1 MPLFCD
7 VALAVPLDMVF
18 TYAVPPGMEPV
29 VGGRVL
35 VPFRQQRLSGIVVE
49 LHDRPPQVL
58 TAQISASQIS
68 ASQVKIKKV
77 IEALDLSPVLNEHL
91 LKLGKWIADYYLAPV
106 GEVFRTMLPLS
117 AEFKRSVA
125 YRITDQGR
133 TALHLAGMSG
143 SPARSKRSPEQQ
155 LVEFRVLDYLAE
167 RENVPEERLRGAT
180 RVASALLAGM
190 VRKKWIAREDVSGAR
205 DAARVVKVAVLLDAE
220 AAEAAPPLD
229 PSTSL
234 RAGSRG
240 ARPHTS
246 LATVR
251 ATKKL
256 NENQRTL
263 IETLA
268 ASGGRLP
275 VEALR
280 GVDVPRTTLGTL
292 VRRGLI
298 RLVDE
303 PLDFTA
309 SEVKLSR
316 LKPRP
321 SPFEFEFSAAQKEA
335 LAKIGEAVASRKF
348 GGLLLH
354 GITGSGKTAVY
365 LACMRQVLDAGRSS
379 ILLVPEIGL
388 TPAVAADLHQVFG
401 DEVAI
406 LHSGLSDAER
416 AEQWHRI
423 RRGEARVVAGTRSA
437 VFAPVGDLALIIV
450 DEEQDSSYK
459 QEETPRYHAR
469 DVAVM
474 RAKMAGAGATV
485 VLGSATPSLES
496 YYNAKKNKYALV
508 ELPDRVEMRPLPEV
522 EIVDM
527 RQEFQE
533 TGQEQVISRK
543 LAEEIRERL
552 EKKEQVMVLLN
563 RRGYSPVVLCRACG
577 KTLQCKNC
585 AVSMTHHKRDGKMEC
600 HYCGHVEHI
609 PDKCA
614 LCGSEYVYFVGT
626 GSEKLEELLHG
637 MFPQARIGRLDRD
650 TVRGREDFEQALN
663 ALNEGALDMLVGT
676 QMIAKGHDIH
686 GVTLVGVVGAD
697 MALGLPDFRAAERT
711 FQLLTQVAGRAGR
724 GQSPGKVVLQTY
736 FQEHYAVQF
745 AARHDFAGFYEK
757 ELQFRAWMH
766 YPPYSAIANVLI
778 RSEKLDDALTWS
790 GELGRWFE
798 KTRHEGIRVLGPA
811 AAPITRLKRD
821 YRYHF
826 ILKSPSREKM
836 NALLRAMLAEAGARK
851 IPRTQVI
858 VDVDAVWLM

>member
-1 MPLFCD
+1 
-7 VALAVPLDMVF
+7 
-18 TYAVPPGMEPV
+18 
-29 VGGRVL
+29 
-35 VPFRQQRLSGIVVE
+35 
-49 LHDRPPQVL
+49 RPPQ
-58 TAQISASQIS
+58 I
-68 ASQVKIKKV
+68 KIKKV
-77 IEALDLSPVLNEHL
+77 LEALDLSPVLDEHL
-91 LKLGKWIADYYLAPV
+91 LKLGKWIADYYLAPL

-117 AEFKRSVA
+117 AEFKRTIE
-125 YRITDQGR
+125 YRITDEGR
-133 TALHLAGMSG
+133 MALHLAGMSG
-143 SPARSKRSPEQQ
+143 SPARSKRTPEQQ

-167 RENVPEERLRGAT
+167 REAVREGSLRAT
-180 RVASALLAGM
+180 ARVSKPLLNGM
-190 VRKKWIAREDVSGAR
+190 VRKKWIAREDVSAAR
-205 DAARVVKVAVLLDAE
+205 DASRLVKVAVLREAE
-220 AAEAAPPLD
+220 APPAEGRLAVPALASPVSLD
-229 PSTSL
+229 GPE
-234 RAGSRG
+234 
-240 ARPHTS
+240 ARHHTNS
-246 LATVR
+246 ANT
-251 ATKKL
+251 TKKL
-256 NENQRTL
+256 NENQRIL

-268 ASGGRLP
+268 AAGGRLP
-275 VEALR
+275 IEALR
-280 GVDVPRTTLGTL
+280 GLDVPRTTLGTL

-298 RLVDE
+298 ELVDE
-303 PLDFTA
+303 PQDFTA
-309 SEVKLSR
+309 SK
-316 LKPRP
+316 LKPRQ
-321 SPFEFEFSAAQKEA
+321 SPFEFEFSAAQKDA
-335 LAKIGEAVASRKF
+335 LAKINEAVTAHKF
-348 GGLLLH
+348 SGLLLH

-388 TPAVAADLHQVFG
+388 TPAVAADLRQVFG
-401 DEVAI
+401 SEVAI

-437 VFAPVGDLALIIV
+437 VFAPVSGLALIIV

-474 RAKMAGAGATV
+474 RAKMAGAAV

-508 ELPDRVEMRPLPEV
+508 ELPDRVEQRPLPEV

-552 EKKEQVMVLLN
+552 AKKEQVMVLLN

-585 AVSMTHHKRDGKMEC
+585 AVSMTHHKREHKMEC
-600 HYCGHVEHI
+600 HYCGHIERI

-614 LCGSEYVYFVGT
+614 HCGSEYVYFVGT

-650 TVRGREDFEQALN
+650 TVRGREDFEHALN

-778 RSEKLDDALTWS
+778 RSENLDDALTWS

-836 NALLRAMLAEAGARK
+836 NALLRAMLAEAAARK

>member
-1 MPLFCD
+1 
-7 VALAVPLDMVF
+7 
-18 TYAVPPGMEPV
+18 
-29 VGGRVL
+29 
-35 VPFRQQRLSGIVVE
+35 
-49 LHDRPPQVL
+49 LHDRPPQVK
-58 TAQISASQIS
+58 T
-68 ASQVKIKKV
+68 KKV
-77 IEALDLSPVLNEHL
+77 IEALDLAPVLDEQL
-91 LKLGKWIADYYLAPV
+91 LKLGKWIADYYLAPL

-125 YRITDQGR
+125 YRITDEGR
-133 TALHLAGMSG
+133 MALHLAGMTG

-167 RENVPEERLRGAT
+167 RESVREERLRGAA
-180 RVASALLAGM
+180 RVARALLSGM
-190 VRKKWIAREDVSGAR
+190 ARKKWIAREDVSGAR
-205 DAARVVKVAVLLDAE
+205 DAARIVKVAVLL
-220 AAEAAPPLD
+220 AAEED
-229 PSTSL
+229 SEL
-234 RAGSRG
+234 RSPWTDEG
-240 ARPHTS
+240 ACPHTGS
-246 LATVR
+246 A
-251 ATKKL
+251 KKL

-280 GVDVPRTTLGTL
+280 GVDVPRTTLSTL
-292 VRRGLI
+292 VRRGLV

-303 PLDFTA
+303 AEKFTA
-309 SEVKLSR
+309 SK
-316 LKPRP
+316 LKPRQ

-348 GGLLLH
+348 GGLLVH

-365 LACMRQVLDAGRSS
+365 LACMRQVLEQGRSS

-437 VFAPVGDLALIIV
+437 VFAPVGDLALVIV

-474 RAKMAGAGATV
+474 RAKMAGAVV

-543 LAEEIRERL
+543 LAEEIRERM

-585 AVSMTHHKRDGKMEC
+585 AVSMTHHKRERKMEC

-614 LCGSEYVYFVGT
+614 HCGSEYVYFVGT

-650 TVRGREDFEQALN
+650 TVRGREDFERALN

-736 FQEHYAVQF
+736 FQGHYAVQF
-745 AARHDFAGFYEK
+745 AARHDFAGFYDK

-778 RSEKLDDALTWS
+778 RSEKLDEALTWS

-836 NALLRAMLAEAGARK
+836 NALLRAMLAEAAARK

>member
-18 TYAVPPGMEPV
+18 TYAIPPGMEPV
-29 VGGRVL
+29 AGGRVL
-35 VPFRQQRLSGIVVE
+35 VPFRQRRMSGIVVE
-49 LHDRPPQVL
+49 LHDRPPQVK
-58 TAQISASQIS
+58 T
-68 ASQVKIKKV
+68 KKV
-77 IEALDLSPVLNEHL
+77 IEALDLSPVLDEHL
-91 LKLGKWIADYYLAPV
+91 LKLGRWIADYYLAPV

-117 AEFKRSVA
+117 AEFKRAIA
-125 YRITDQGR
+125 YRITDEGR
-133 TALHLAGMSG
+133 MALHLAGTSG
-143 SPARSKRSPEQQ
+143 SPARSKRTPEQQ

-167 RENVPEERLRGAT
+167 RESTREESLRGAT
-180 RVASALLAGM
+180 RVGKALLSGM
-190 VRKKWIAREDVSGAR
+190 VRKKWIVREDVSASRDVAR
-205 DAARVVKVAVLLDAE
+205 LVKVAVLLDAD
-220 AAEAAPPLD
+220 AAEASPPLE
-229 PSTSL
+229 
-234 RAGSRG
+234 GRG
-240 ARPHTS
+240 ARPHTITTGT
-246 LATVR
+246 A
-251 ATKKL
+251 KKL

-263 IETLA
+263 IEALA
-268 ASGGRLP
+268 AAGARVPLE
-275 VEALR
+275 VLR
-280 GVDVPRTTLGTL
+280 GLDVPRTTLGTL

-298 RLVDE
+298 ELVDE
-303 PLDFTA
+303 PQDFTA
-309 SEVKLSR
+309 ST

-321 SPFEFEFSAAQKEA
+321 SPFEFEFSAAQKVA
-335 LAKIGEAVASRKF
+335 LVKIGEAVGSRKF

-365 LACMRQVLDAGRSS
+365 LACMREVLQQERSS

-437 VFAPVGDLALIIV
+437 VFAPVRDLALIIV

-474 RAKMAGAGATV
+474 RAKMADAVV

-496 YYNAKKNKYALV
+496 YYNAKRNKYALV
-508 ELPDRVEMRPLPEV
+508 ELPDRVEKRPLPEV

-552 EKKEQVMVLLN
+552 EKREQVMVLLN

-577 KTLQCKNC
+577 KTLQCQNC
-585 AVSMTHHKRDGKMEC
+585 AVSMTHHKREHKMEC
-600 HYCGHVEHI
+600 HYCGHTAKI

-614 LCGSEYVYFVGT
+614 HCGSEYVYFVGT

-637 MFPQARIGRLDRD
+637 MFSQARIGRLDRD
-650 TVRGREDFEQALN
+650 TVRGREDFEHALN
-663 ALNEGALDMLVGT
+663 ALNEGALDILVGT

-736 FQEHYAVQF
+736 FQDHYAVQF

-778 RSEKLDDALTWS
+778 RSEKFDDALTWS

-836 NALLRAMLAEAGARK
+836 NTLLRAMLAETAARK